1 MSLPLPPL
9 ALMTQSLHSSR
20 RPTVLIRL
28 LALVLLPIASALTA
42 AEPAQP
48 AGIAGIT
55 EPIRDLTLAFPVVGV
70 VGSRSVQE
78 GDAVQADQLLLEL
91 ENGLEDL
98 EVQRRK
104 LLRDHAT
111 AELQRL
117 TTLAERKAISVSR
130 EELEKKRNEAEIARV
145 EHELSLAVVRRRQ
158 LRSPIEGR
166 VVQVF
171 KDLGERC
178 EDQQPVLRLVDT
190 RRIVFVGHV
199 EPQAVRDLKIGQA
212 VRLHIDGTDSSADLS
227 GTLVYLSPVVD
238 AASGLL
244 RIKAEFENPSG
255 RLRPGTG
262 ARLQLPA
269 PRG

>member
-1 MSLPLPPL
+1 MLPARTP
-9 ALMTQSLHSSR
+9 ASMTQSPHSSQ

-28 LALVLLPIASALTA
+28 LALVLLPIASFTPA
-42 AEPAQP
+42 AETTQP
-48 AGIAGIT
+48 AGIPGIT
-55 EPIRDLTLAFPVVGV
+55 EPIQDLTLAFPVVGV
-70 VGSRSVQE
+70 VGSRSVEE
-78 GDAVQADQLLLEL
+78 GDAVEADQVLITL
-91 ENGLEDL
+91 ENTLEDL

-145 EHELSLAVVRRRQ
+145 EHELALAVVRRRQ
-158 LRSPIEGR
+158 LRCPIGGR

-178 EDQQPVLRLVDT
+178 EDQQPVLRVVDT

-199 EPQAVRDLKIGQA
+199 EPLAAQDLKVGQP
-212 VRLHIDGTDSSADLS
+212 VRLHVDGTNASADLS
-227 GTLVYLSPVVD
+227 GTLVYLSPIVD

-255 RLRPGTG
+255 HLRPGTA
-262 ARLQLPA
+262 ARLQVTG

>member
-1 MSLPLPPL
+1 LVL
-9 ALMTQSLHSSR
+9 ALA
-20 RPTVLIRL
+20 LI
-28 LALVLLPIASALTA
+28 PIASALTA
-42 AEPAQP
+42 AEPPQP
-48 AGIAGIT
+48 DGIAGIN
-55 EPIRDLTLAFPVVGV
+55 EPLRDLTLAFPVVGV

-98 EVQRRK
+98 EVQRRR
-104 LLRDHAT
+104 LLRDHAA

-117 TTLAERKAISVSR
+117 TTLSERKAISVSR

-145 EHELSLAVVRRRQ
+145 EHELSLAMVRRRQ

-199 EPQAVRDLKIGQA
+199 EPQAARDLKIGQA
-212 VRLHIDGTDSSADLS
+212 VRLHVDGTDPSADLS

-244 RIKAEFENPSG
+244 RVKAEFENPSG

-262 ARLQLPA
+262 ARLQLPG